1 MVFKADYIYGKGE
14 KEDFK
19 VIKKAYVD
27 DVEAQFDAE
36 DTSWEKYVKE
46 NVLKERV
53 DYLHIGQELV
63 KAYGLK
69 SKVRFTSGTTLAEY
83 VPETDTIYLR
93 RSYPKYERI
102 CNNYT
107 TRNQTRS

>member
-1 MVFKADYIYGKGE
+1 MVKV

-27 DVEAQFDAE
+27 DVEAQFDE

-53 DYLHIGQELV
+53 DFYI
-63 KAYGLK
+63 
-69 SKVRFTSGTTLAEY
+69 
-83 VPETDTIYLR
+83 
-93 RSYPKYERI
+93 
-102 CNNYT
+102 
-107 TRNQTRS
+107 